1 MKDTRQT
8 GQPGPQLDDPDPG
21 DQKGVQMPEQGA
33 PGGPPQDGASE
44 IERTGA
50 ALRLAAQR
58 LFRRS
63 LHVRQVDAGSCNA
76 CEFEVNSLTGP
87 FYDLQRFGIDI
98 VASPRHADL
107 LLVTGPVTRHLR
119 AALLDSYAAMP
130 EPRLVAAM
138 GVCAIHGGVFA
149 KSYAVEG
156 PLDRLL
162 PVDVYIP
169 GCPPRPQAILHGLL
183 LLLGRTEA
191 RLVGGVWRPR
201 PGAPGDA

>member
-1 MKDTRQT
+1 VIALPVTPSGDVEHQAHVAYT
-8 GQPGPQLDDPDPG
+8 G
-21 DQKGVQMPEQGA
+21 E
-33 PGGPPQDGASE
+33 
-44 IERTGA
+44 
-50 ALRLAAQR
+50 ALRVAARR

-63 LHVRQVDAGSCNA
+63 LHIRQVDAGSCNG
-76 CEFEVNSLTGP
+76 CEFEVSTLLGP
-87 FYDLQRFGIDI
+87 LYDMQRFGIDI

-107 LLVTGPVTRHLR
+107 LLVTGPITRHLR
-119 AALLDSYAAMP
+119 GALLDAYAAMP

-149 KSYAVEG
+149 ESYAVEG

-183 LLLGRTEA
+183 VALGRAEV
-191 RLVGGVWRPR
+191 RLSQGRWLPR
-201 PGAPGDA
+201 GRIAIR